1 MNGII
6 FDLDGTL
13 WDSSKQVAVA
23 WNNAMRDYSDGRISV
38 DDDFMK
44 SIMGKTM
51 DEIALMLFQN
61 YPDLDIELIYKKC
74 FEYEEEYLLKYGA
87 ELYPGLESTL
97 KILSE
102 NYRLSIVSNCQ
113 KGYIEAFLNHY
124 GFEKYFSDRECFGNT
139 LKEKDYNI
147 KLVHERSGCEKS
159 VYVGDTEWDYNSAT
173 KAGVKFIHAKYGFG
187 KVPEGVPYINK
198 ISELPDIIRDLY

>member
-23 WNNAMRDYSDGRISV
+23 WNNAMRDYSGGRIKV

-61 YPDLDIELIYKKC
+61 YPDLDIELIYRKC

-87 ELYPGLESTL
+87 ELYPELESTL

-102 NYRLSIVSNCQ
+102 KYKLSIVSNCQ
-113 KGYIEAFLNHY
+113 KGYIETFLKHY
-124 GFEKYFSDRECFGNT
+124 NFEKYFSDKECFGNT

-159 VYVGDTEWDYNSAT
+159 VYVGDTEWDYKSAV
-173 KAGVKFIHAKYGFG
+173 KAGVDFIHTKYGFG
-187 KVPEGVPYINK
+187 SVPEGVPYINS
-198 ISELPDIIRDLY
+198 IGELPDFIRDLY